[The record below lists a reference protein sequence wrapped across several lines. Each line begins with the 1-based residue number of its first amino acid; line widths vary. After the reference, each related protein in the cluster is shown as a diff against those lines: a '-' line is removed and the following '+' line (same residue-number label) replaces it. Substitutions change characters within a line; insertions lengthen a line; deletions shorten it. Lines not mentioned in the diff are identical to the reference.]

1 MQVGPRQ
8 VWKAAQH
15 PFRTDKQ
22 IQLTG
27 IPTVIQYSSDG
38 LGARL
43 SSQLEK
49 AKTEAEAESTAQSFI
64 ANAAQSSHSTNG
76 HTL

>member
-8 VWKAAQH
+8 LWKAAQH
-15 PFRTDKQ
+15 PFRTDNQ
-22 IQLTG
+22 IHLTG
-27 IPTVIQYSSDG
+27 IPTLIQYSDDG

-49 AKTEAEAESTAQSFI
+49 AKTEAQAESTAESFI
-64 ANAAQSSHSTNG
+64 ANAAQSSHSVNG